1 MAEIACP
8 KCKQSFDLNNVESL
22 VTRATAMTA
31 LATTGALFGA
41 EVGIVGG
48 PVGGIAGT
56 VPGAVFGGLAGWLL
70 ADQFRR
76 CPHCGKIFKT

>member
-1 MAEIACP
+1 MAEITCP

-22 VTRATAMTA
+22 VTRTAAMAA
-31 LATTGALFGA
+31 LATTGALVGA
-41 EVGIVGG
+41 EMGIVGG

-56 VPGAVFGGLAGWLL
+56 VPGALFGGITGWLL